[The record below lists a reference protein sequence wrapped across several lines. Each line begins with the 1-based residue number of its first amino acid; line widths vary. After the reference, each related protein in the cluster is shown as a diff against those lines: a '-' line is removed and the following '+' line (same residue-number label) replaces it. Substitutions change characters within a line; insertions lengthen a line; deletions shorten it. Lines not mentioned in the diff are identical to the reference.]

1 MLSEKAQLKIA
12 NYFYH
17 EKPDLAEIK
26 KADIVSFNYQL
37 EGGVYIPEKVAWF
50 GDLTGIEKA
59 EDYILSKRG
68 RKSLKKT
75 QEFFQEAG
83 FKLDVREMDENL
95 FEEFK
100 KLYQKTTM
108 RKERAIIYDLESSIL
123 GRIKVGKKCYIA
135 GLYKEDI
142 LRSGLVFSINES
154 SAVVSFGA
162 KERFSKIR
170 GGVGAILEYQLIK
183 FALEKD
189 LKSISHGRANNPA
202 GLFNTAGLF
211 EFKARYGFTAF
222 PVGHW
227 QTIFIKNEE
236 IVLGDLVF
244 VTIYNNQLAYLVVSD
259 DELSNLEK
267 RFRTRE
273 IKNIVKIDKKSF
285 YQDQKNNLDKIIQSL
300 S

>member
-75 QEFFQEAG
+75 QDFFQEAG
-83 FKLDVREMDENL
+83 FKLDVREMDEGL

-135 GLYKEDI
+135 GLYKENV

-222 PVGHW
+222 PVGRW

-273 IKNIVKIDKKSF
+273 IKNIVKIDKISF
-285 YQDQKNNLDKIIQSL
+285 FKDQKNNLDKIIQSF